1 LFLDSY
7 LACSVVVSSFWCGG
21 IGEIPDTNHGSF
33 HDEIN
38 RGHPDSQAEALVFIY
53 RKSVG

>member
-1 LFLDSY
+1 
-7 LACSVVVSSFWCGG
+7 VVVSSFWCGG